1 MPSVGVTCRMHRR
14 YIIGA
19 LLGALLGFFGFC
31 VTDFVTG
38 GLSGHWWDGSIERE
52 LAKHLPEHQVQ
63 YARNL
68 LYEAMV
74 LGWLKERAELA
85 GRTATIAACI
95 GISYV
100 LSADRLRQI
109 RKARKEVD
117 LL

>member
-1 MPSVGVTCRMHRR
+1 MHRR

-38 GLSGHWWDGSIERE
+38 GLSGHWWDGSLDRE

-68 LYEAMV
+68 VYEAMV
-74 LGWLKERAELA
+74 LSWLKERAELA
-85 GRTATIAACI
+85 GRTAAIAACI
-95 GISYV
+95 AISSM
-100 LSADRLRQI
+100 LAADRFQQI
-109 RKARKEVD
+109 RKARKEAA
-117 LL
+117 LE